1 MTFMQKIML
10 RLFGHKP
17 ANKEPRAPIRFKTTC
32 PIQKPTYQDWLKEF
46 NVGMMWDRKIVK
58 ID

>member
-1 MTFMQKIML
+1 MQKIML